1 MREPSEIVDTNF
13 GRLSLVD
20 ESAYFAE
27 VPWNRGIHIRLFV
40 HVDGKDHQ
48 RCVENARKVFFEVQN
63 NEMELLRQGIDFVEA
78 SEWESGF
85 LNEEAEASIE
95 IFSNGEGQLVYLL
108 FMVGSLIVQFSR
120 EAAFMEASVMPG

>member
-1 MREPSEIVDTNF
+1 MGEPSEIVDAIF

-27 VPWNRGIHIRLFV
+27 VRWNRGIHIRLFL

-48 RCVENARKVFFEVQN
+48 RCVENARKVFFNVRN
-63 NEMELLRQGIDFVEA
+63 NEMELFRQGIDVVEA
-78 SEWESGF
+78 SEWEDGF
-85 LNEEAEASIE
+85 LNDEAETSIE
-95 IFSNGEGQLVYLL
+95 IFPNGEGQLVYLL

-120 EAAFMEASVMPG
+120 DAAFMEASVMPG